1 MRRGRE
7 RDGKG
12 ICRRMPR
19 TEKLAE
25 YLLHYLSYESR
36 GDNAKTKTRG
46 SKERVER
53 QDIEVKKVAGQE
65 LCTNNGVRGRLLL
78 LNMK

>member
-1 MRRGRE
+1 
-7 RDGKG
+7 
-12 ICRRMPR
+12 MPR

-25 YLLHYLSYESR
+25 YLLHYLSYRFETDESR